1 MIGQNSTQQTV
12 NLSSKQR
19 LAILIDI
26 LLEIIMDEE
35 VNNEQA

>member
-1 MIGQNSTQQTV
+1 MVVQNNTQQTV

-35 VNNEQA
+35 VNNEQV